1 MKFQVGDKVRLV
13 DNMRAG
19 AVYRVTDVYRY
30 AKTVR
35 LDDSAVY
42 GEEELELVQGVPVNL
57 QEQESSFVVSLLKQA
72 MDRVEREAREAFARE
87 VKHWAEEVLK

>member
-1 MKFQVGDKVRLV
+1 MRFQVGDKVRIR
-13 DNMRAG
+13 DEG
-19 AVYRVTDVYRY
+19 GCDVQYVKKVLPLSGQVKLTFGGWY
-30 AKTVR
+30 SEDA
-35 LDDSAVY
+35 
-42 GEEELELVQGVPVNL
+42 LELVQGVPVNL